1 MQIAGQNGTKK
12 LYVTPHLAVHG
23 TLEEVTRQ
31 IGPRKTFG
39 MSDGLVLSIQGVD
52 IPIKNLS

>member
-1 MQIAGQNGTKK
+1 MQIAGQNGTKR

-23 TLEEVTRQ
+23 TLEDVTQ
-31 IGPRKTFG
+31 QVGPRKTFG
-39 MSDGLVLSIQGVD
+39 TSDGLVLAIQGVD